1 VSAATLALDHATYKV
16 RARWTLSASAIVHTL
31 LLMWL
36 ILAPHVVAQA
46 PSLTEIT
53 LVEPGDLAASAPS
66 APAAAASP
74 SSGAAV
80 ASTVERTFKRLTRS
94 ADITPEPE
102 SEAAVE
108 DRIAARLAAIQH
120 SEPAPVRG
128 VGLAAPPST
137 AWGTPAPAATGVGSG
152 TAPLALTRGGAGAGP
167 GPALSLHRSGE
178 GLAPALANPGLP
190 ASVSAASAPARG
202 GDTAAQRQ
210 VAGAMLAG
218 PIDDRPVVA
227 WTSPVYPEWAKR
239 DAVEGSVTL
248 YFVVRPDGSVT
259 ENVLVQK
266 TAGFDD
272 FDENARAA
280 LRAWRFAPL
289 GAGRT
294 GDQWGTITFHF
305 RLREAG

>member
-1 VSAATLALDHATYKV
+1 MSAATLALDHATYKV
-16 RARWTLSASAIVHTL
+16 RARWTITASAIIHA
-31 LLMWL
+31 LLMLW
-36 ILAPHVVAQA
+36 IVLAPHVVTQA

-53 LVEPGDLAASAPS
+53 LVEPGDAAASPAP
-66 APAAAASP
+66 APAAATP
-74 SSGAAV
+74 SAGAAV
-80 ASTVERTFKRLTRS
+80 ASTVERTFHRMTRS

-102 SEAAVE
+102 SPTAVE
-108 DRIAARLAAIQH
+108 DRIAARLAAIQQQ
-120 SEPAPVRG
+120 SPAPLRG
-128 VGLAAPPST
+128 VGLAAPPTT
-137 AWGTPAPAATGVGSG
+137 AWGSPAPAGTGAGSG
-152 TAPLALTRGGAGAGP
+152 TAPLALTRGGTGTGP
-167 GPALSLHRSGE
+167 GPALALRRSGE

-190 ASVSAASAPARG
+190 ASVSAAAAPARG
-202 GDTAAQRQ
+202 GDASAQRM

-218 PIDDRPVVA
+218 PIADRPVVA

-248 YFVVRPDGSVT
+248 YFVVRPDGGVM

-289 GAGRT
+289 GGGRT